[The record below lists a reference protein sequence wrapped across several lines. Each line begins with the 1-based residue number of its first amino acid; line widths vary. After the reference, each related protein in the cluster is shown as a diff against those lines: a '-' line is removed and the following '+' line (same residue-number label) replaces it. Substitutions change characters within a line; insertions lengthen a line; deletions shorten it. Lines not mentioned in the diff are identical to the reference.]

1 MRLRVAGLAVVAVGC
16 QLFAANAVH
25 AQDARAVDVDGDATQ
40 IAARHALGQRIYREG
55 TGASGQP
62 LKALGAAQ
70 TALSGKD
77 VACAA
82 CHRRSGY
89 GTSEGRFV
97 IRPIIGPALRQERAA
112 AMPNARGQARLGAAQ
127 RPAYTDALLARA
139 IRGGLDA
146 AGKPLD
152 AVMPRYALSDD
163 EMTAL
168 AAYLFSLSTTPS
180 PGVDEQDI
188 HFATVIQPGVAPE
201 RRRAMLDVMQAFVKD
216 KGANARMD
224 EQRREAG
231 NMRMDRAY
239 RKWVLHVWDL
249 SGPSATWGAQ
259 LEAYQRQQPVFAL
272 IGGLGHASWAP
283 IHAFSERLEI
293 PSVFPQADL
302 PVVSGP
308 NNYSFYFS
316 RGAVLEAQVLA
327 KFLREQGDAG
337 KIVQVYRREDVGVG
351 VGAGAGAGAVAAAA
365 FRSALAPATV
375 LEDRVLEGP
384 ANDAFWRQVHSTSAG
399 ALVLWLGA
407 QDLAG
412 VQVRDGSA
420 APVLY
425 VSSHLL
431 SGRLPHAVSLAGANV
446 RLLYPSD
453 LPPQRDAR
461 LLRNKLWLHNKGI
474 AITDEVVQMNTQFT
488 LAVVNDVVGHIMDSF
503 SRDYFVERIEH
514 AVGQTPTPSVFQ
526 NVSLG
531 PGQRFAA
538 KGSSVVQLLDAQGQQ
553 MKPLSGWIVP

>member
-1 MRLRVAGLAVVAVGC
+1 MGLRVAVLVVFAVGC
-16 QLFAANAVH
+16 QLFAAYAAH
-25 AQDARAVDVDGDATQ
+25 AQDSRAFGNDGDAAQ
-40 IAARHALGQRIYREG
+40 IAAQHALGQRIYREG

-62 LKALGAAQ
+62 LNALGAAQ

-97 IRPIIGPALRQERAA
+97 VRPIIGPALRQERTA
-112 AMPNARGQARLGAAQ
+112 AMPNARSQARLGAAQ
-127 RPAYTDALLARA
+127 RPAYTEALLVRA
-139 IRGGLDA
+139 IRSGLDA

-152 AVMPRYALSDD
+152 AVMPRYMLSDD
-163 EMTAL
+163 ETAAL
-168 AAYLFSLSTTPS
+168 AAYLFSLSAAPS
-180 PGVDEQDI
+180 PGVDGQEI

-216 KGANARMD
+216 KGANVRLD

-231 NMRMDRAY
+231 NMRMYRAY

-249 SGPSATWGAQ
+249 SGPSPTWGAQ

-272 IGGLGHASWAP
+272 VGGLGAASWAP
-283 IHAFSERLEI
+283 IHAFSERMEI

-302 PVVSGP
+302 PVLAGP
-308 NNYSFYFS
+308 NNYTFYFS

-337 KIVQVYRREDVGVG
+337 AIVQVYRREDVG
-351 VGAGAGAGAVAAAA
+351 AAAAAA
-365 FRSALAPATV
+365 FRSALTPGTV
-375 LEDRVLEGP
+375 LVDQVLDGP
-384 ANDAFWRQVHSTSAG
+384 ADEAFWRRVHSTPAG

-412 VQVRDGSA
+412 VQAQDGGA

-431 SGRLPHAVSLAGANV
+431 SGRLPQALNGAGANV

-474 AITDEVVQMNTQFT
+474 AVTDEVVQMNTQFT
-488 LAVVNDVVGHIMDSF
+488 LAVVNDVAGHIMDSF

-514 AVGQTPTPSVFQ
+514 AVGQTPTASVFQ

-538 KGSSVVQLLDAQGQQ
+538 KGSSVVQLPDADNPH
-553 MKPLSGWIVP
+553 MRPLSGWIVP